1 MGVQALP
8 TGVYGP
14 LPPGTMG
21 LILGR
26 SSTLL
31 KGIQIHPG
39 IVDADYQ
46 EEIKVMT
53 SVQQGVVVI
62 PQGERTAQLVL
73 VPDKVTNNKRARG
86 NQGFGSPG
94 TAAFWVAQ
102 LNEQPQLRIT
112 IEGKGFDGIL
122 DSGADVSVLSLKYW
136 PKAWPLEEGT
146 VQLQG
151 IGQTTPQKSSKIFK
165 WHDEE
170 RHEGF
175 VQTYVLPGLPVNLW

>member
-14 LPPGTMG
+14 LPPDTMR

-53 SVQQGVVVI
+53 SAQQEVVVI

-73 VPDKVTNNKRARG
+73 IPNKVTNNK
-86 NQGFGSPG
+86 
-94 TAAFWVAQ
+94 
-102 LNEQPQLRIT
+102 
-112 IEGKGFDGIL
+112 
-122 DSGADVSVLSLKYW
+122 
-136 PKAWPLEEGT
+136 
-146 VQLQG
+146 
-151 IGQTTPQKSSKIFK
+151 
-165 WHDEE
+165 
-170 RHEGF
+170 
-175 VQTYVLPGLPVNLW
+175 

>member
-14 LPPGTMG
+14 LPSGTMG

-53 SVQQGVVVI
+53 SAQQEVVVI
-62 PQGERTAQLVL
+62 PQGEQIAQLVL
-73 VPDKVTNNKRARG
+73 IPNKVTNNK
-86 NQGFGSPG
+86 
-94 TAAFWVAQ
+94 
-102 LNEQPQLRIT
+102 
-112 IEGKGFDGIL
+112 
-122 DSGADVSVLSLKYW
+122 
-136 PKAWPLEEGT
+136 
-146 VQLQG
+146 
-151 IGQTTPQKSSKIFK
+151 
-165 WHDEE
+165 
-170 RHEGF
+170 
-175 VQTYVLPGLPVNLW
+175 

>member
-53 SVQQGVVVI
+53 SVQQEVVVI
-62 PQGERTAQLVL
+62 PQGERIAQLVL
-73 VPDKVTNNKRARG
+73 IPNKVTNNKRARG
-86 NQGFGSPG
+86 NQEFGSPG
-94 TAAFWVAQ
+94 MQEKAGRLDCSTCPGQ
-102 LNEQPQLRIT
+102 LLPLRAHT
-112 IEGKGFDGIL
+112 CHSSLRFDCGGM
-122 DSGADVSVLSLKYW
+122 S
-136 PKAWPLEEGT
+136 
-146 VQLQG
+146 
-151 IGQTTPQKSSKIFK
+151 
-165 WHDEE
+165 
-170 RHEGF
+170 
-175 VQTYVLPGLPVNLW
+175 